1 MAYVDYYH
9 CAVCDG
15 KAFYDAEIDW
25 QYQYVAKSPPHEWN
39 HELCKPPYRHGV
51 SVVVL
56 CEDCWRTHEIKV
68 APRPAPLEGSVV

>member
-25 QYQYVAKSPPHEWN
+25 QYQYVARNPPDEWN
-39 HELCKPPYRHGV
+39 HEFCKPPYRHGV
-51 SVVVL
+51 SVVAL
-56 CEDCWRTHEIKV
+56 CEDCAKTHAIQVVK
-68 APRPAPLEGSVV
+68 REGGDDAV